1 MNKIN
6 AEWHLAN
13 RMPKNPTE
21 KQRID
26 WHLAHAA
33 HCSCREIPAGVLE
46 LMKKYGMP
54 ASKKSSVIKEK
65 TGTNILPHI
74 AAPAL
79 RALNSIGVQKL
90 SDLKRHTEKELLALH
105 GMGPKALNTLKAA
118 MKEAGVNFQAK

>member
-13 RMPKNPTE
+13 KMPKNPTE

-46 LMKKYGMP
+46 LMKKYGILLP
-54 ASKKSSVIKEK
+54 KRSSAIKKK
-65 TGTNILPHI
+65 TETNTLPHI
-74 AAPAL
+74 AAPAQ
-79 RALNSIGVQKL
+79 RALNSIGVEKL
-90 SDLKRHTEKELLALH
+90 SDLKRYAEKDLLTLH

-118 MKEAGVNFQAK
+118 MKETGMTFK